1 MTSVDSE
8 RNGHCGPKRLDYFD
22 MAKGIAILC
31 VILGHLGV
39 RDIDR
44 VVVVFHMPLFFFVS
58 GYFLSRK
65 KYDYLSFV
73 KKKVRSLLKPY
84 YFTGMIICLFSI
96 PLAFYTGRPVLD
108 TLWGWIGGT
117 LYGAGVIGIHHLFH
131 WMPIFIGALWFLWA
145 IFWGVLVVRRVIDVV
160 PEQYQF
166 IAILLITWVG
176 YQTAQTIWL
185 PLDIQAGFF
194 ATLFIYLGYWSKE
207 RQLFE
212 QRISWEIIALCL
224 GIVVWCIKYFKG
236 LAMVVNVCGNGIM
249 DIIGA
254 LAAIYLIILA
264 CKRLEH
270 TPMISSTLV
279 WYGKNSII
287 VLAFHIIELDL
298 VPWNLVQDRL
308 LSSGLPF
315 AGSIA
320 VIIIIKFLWAT
331 FGILL
336 VTHSSFLRKIYLTR

>member
-31 VILGHLGV
+31 VIVGHLGV

-212 QRISWEIIALCL
+212 RKRPII
-224 GIVVWCIKYFKG
+224 
-236 LAMVVNVCGNGIM
+236 
-249 DIIGA
+249 
-254 LAAIYLIILA
+254 
-264 CKRLEH
+264 
-270 TPMISSTLV
+270 
-279 WYGKNSII
+279 
-287 VLAFHIIELDL
+287 
-298 VPWNLVQDRL
+298 
-308 LSSGLPF
+308 
-315 AGSIA
+315 
-320 VIIIIKFLWAT
+320 
-331 FGILL
+331 
-336 VTHSSFLRKIYLTR
+336 

>member
-1 MTSVDSE
+1 M
-8 RNGHCGPKRLDYFD
+8 
-22 MAKGIAILC
+22 
-31 VILGHLGV
+31 
-39 RDIDR
+39 
-44 VVVVFHMPLFFFVS
+44 
-58 GYFLSRK
+58 
-65 KYDYLSFV
+65 SFV

-212 QRISWEIIALCL
+212 QRISWEILALCL

-254 LAAIYLIILA
+254 LAAIYL
-264 CKRLEH
+264 
-270 TPMISSTLV
+270 
-279 WYGKNSII
+279 
-287 VLAFHIIELDL
+287 
-298 VPWNLVQDRL
+298 
-308 LSSGLPF
+308 
-315 AGSIA
+315 
-320 VIIIIKFLWAT
+320 
-331 FGILL
+331 
-336 VTHSSFLRKIYLTR
+336 